1 MSVTNTASANAP
13 QLVVTVENASML
25 NNVKKAIM
33 MLKGVTEIKVC
44 KGKEVPNAT
53 TRKAIEAA
61 RNGELTYCSSF
72 EDYLQKVQ

>member
-1 MSVTNTASANAP
+1 MNAP
-13 QLVVTVENASML
+13 IGVIDSGVGGLTVA
-25 NNVKKAIM
+25 KAIM

-44 KGKEVPNAT
+44 KGKDVPNAT